1 MARIE
6 KGPQHIDIA
15 ALLCL
20 VPKAGIEP
28 ARAWP
33 TAPST
38 QRVYQFHHLGNL
50 GIKFSCIAPLRYS
63 LALPP

>member
-20 VPKAGIEP
+20 VPKAGLEP
-28 ARAWP
+28 ARAWL
-33 TAPST
+33 TTPSM
-38 QRVYQFHHLGNL
+38 
-50 GIKFSCIAPLRYS
+50 
-63 LALPP
+63 

>member
-20 VPKAGIEP
+20 VPKAGLEP

-33 TAPST
+33 TTPSSSDWHMP
-38 QRVYQFHHLGNL
+38 HHVKIIQLFEML
-50 GIKFSCIAPLRYS
+50 AKIAYIIF
-63 LALPP
+63 